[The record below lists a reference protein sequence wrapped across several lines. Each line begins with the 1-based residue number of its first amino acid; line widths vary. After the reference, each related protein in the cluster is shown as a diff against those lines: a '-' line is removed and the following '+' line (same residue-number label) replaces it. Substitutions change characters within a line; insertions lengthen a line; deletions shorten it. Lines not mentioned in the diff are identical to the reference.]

1 MISKAKNLLWI
12 PLKWKKNQGIEKN
25 SQKNHGLKK
34 WGIWKKWK
42 QKLGNWKMN
51 KEKQSWNLNEKLI
64 KWKKKIGKT
73 DKK

>member
-1 MISKAKNLLWI
+1 MSINCLWYQRQKI
-12 PLKWKKNQGIEKN
+12 FSESPWNEKKKKKNQGIEKN

-42 QKLGNWKMN
+42 QKLANWKMN

-64 KWKKKIGKT
+64 K
-73 DKK
+73 

>member
-1 MISKAKNLLWI
+1 MSINCLWYQRQKI
-12 PLKWKKNQGIEKN
+12 FSESPWNEKNQGIEKN

-34 WGIWKKWK
+34 WGIWKKLK

-64 KWKKKIGKT
+64 K
-73 DKK
+73 